1 MASDPSTSMPF
12 RASDD
17 SALVQRVLDRRQ
29 EALAELYDRYAPL
42 LLAVTRR
49 ILTTPAEAEEALR
62 ETFLQVWNQAERYD
76 SGRSSVSAW
85 LVLVA
90 RERALER
97 LRQRRLRERPAAAAA
112 ARLRGGCRDS
122 ARRLRRERGRQGA
135 PAARAAGARR
145 SLGGAQG
152 GSRDGVLR
160 RPVADRDRRAPRA
173 PFATVKSRALHA
185 MKQLRRTLRAEIREL
200 M

>member
-1 MASDPSTSMPF
+1 MASDPTTSMPF
-12 RASDD
+12 RTSDD
-17 SALVQRVLDRRQ
+17 LALVQRVLDRRQ

-49 ILTTPAEAEEALR
+49 ILATPAEAEEALR

-76 SGRSSVSAW
+76 SGRSSVSTW

-97 LRQRRLRERPAAAAA
+97 LRQRRLRERPAAAAVSEGGVETLPGVYVESA
-112 ARLRGGCRDS
+112 AVKERRQRVQRALAGIS
-122 ARRLRRERGRQGA
+122 AEHKEVLELAFYDGLSLTEIAERHSA
-135 PAARAAGARR
+135 P
-145 SLGGAQG
+145 L
-152 GSRDGVLR
+152 
-160 RPVADRDRRAPRA
+160 
-173 PFATVKSRALHA
+173 ATVKSRALHA
-185 MKQLRRTLRAEIREL
+185 MKQLRRNLRAEIREL

>member
-1 MASDPSTSMPF
+1 MASDPTSSMPF

-17 SALVQRVLDRRQ
+17 LALVQRVLDRRQ

-62 ETFLQVWNQAERYD
+62 ETFLQVWNQAERHD
-76 SGRSSVSAW
+76 SGRSSVSTW

-97 LRQRRLRERPAAAAA
+97 LRQRRLRERPAVAAAA
-112 ARLRGGCRDS
+112 VSEGGVETLPGVYVES
-122 ARRLRRERGRQGA
+122 AAVKERRQRVQRALAGISPEHKEVLELAFYDGLSLTEIAERQGA
-135 PAARAAGARR
+135 PLV
-145 SLGGAQG
+145 S
-152 GSRDGVLR
+152 
-160 RPVADRDRRAPRA
+160 
-173 PFATVKSRALHA
+173 VKSRALHA
-185 MKQLRRTLRAEIREL
+185 MKQLRRNLRAEIREL

>member
-1 MASDPSTSMPF
+1 MASDPPSSMPF

-17 SALVQRVLDRRQ
+17 LALVQRVLDRRQ

-62 ETFLQVWNQAERYD
+62 ETFLQVWNQTERHD

-112 ARLRGGCRDS
+112 AVSEGGVETLPGVYVES
-122 ARRLRRERGRQGA
+122 AAVKERRQRVQRALAGISAEHKEVLELAFYDGLSLAEIAERQGA
-135 PAARAAGARR
+135 PLA
-145 SLGGAQG
+145 S
-152 GSRDGVLR
+152 
-160 RPVADRDRRAPRA
+160 
-173 PFATVKSRALHA
+173 VKSRALHA
-185 MKQLRRTLRAEIREL
+185 MKQLRRNLRAEIREL